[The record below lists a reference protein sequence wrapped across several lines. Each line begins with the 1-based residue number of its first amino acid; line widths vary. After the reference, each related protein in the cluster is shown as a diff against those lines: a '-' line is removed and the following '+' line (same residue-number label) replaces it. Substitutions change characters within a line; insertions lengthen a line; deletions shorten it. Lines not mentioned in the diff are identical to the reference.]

1 MPFNMGSVGTSCSS
15 LLGFVFDFF
24 WHMKC
29 FRTVRVWHSI
39 LVVHI
44 HSPASIFVLLSEYGP
59 NFFNVFSHIASKDP
73 DVWNLDSIVSIV
85 DKKSFSEALDA
96 DISDSASTCATRLA
110 CRARSSSSFVF
121 GEFET
126 DRRIFNSEL
135 MISVSKR
142 TLSLRQ
148 NSRRIQQLK
157 LKTCACNSAGPQWL
171 HGDVSLCDDI
181 LARSFL
187 GFD

>member
-1 MPFNMGSVGTSCSS
+1 MFFPNVQFLSRGNRTCKNKEFEAVDAEISV
-15 LLGFVFDFF
+15 
-24 WHMKC
+24 
-29 FRTVRVWHSI
+29 
-39 LVVHI
+39 
-44 HSPASIFVLLSEYGP
+44 
-59 NFFNVFSHIASKDP
+59 
-73 DVWNLDSIVSIV
+73 
-85 DKKSFSEALDA
+85 
-96 DISDSASTCATRLA
+96 SASTCATRLA

-157 LKTCACNSAGPQWL
+157 LKTCACSSAEPKWL
-171 HGDVSLCDDI
+171 HGDVSMCDDI

-187 GFD
+187 GFDRNSNLPREARELIQAKARADNRFFHKSTRNQEMPNTTTTSSRK